1 MHGWMPSP
9 TQKERVLYGFLENFS
24 IDLEFNSLE
33 RDKCVY
39 TVYQKG
45 RCKDMKKQAIAY
57 FLLLLIGA
65 QLLVQFGYM
74 KADAKGSTVIPKE
87 AVRLRILAN
96 SDSDKDQALKRKVRD
111 EVKAQIDGW
120 VADLKSFEDA
130 RRVIQSHIPE
140 IEKTVEKTLKREG
153 SKESFQVTFGKN
165 IKFPTKVYGNFIYPA
180 GEYEAVLI
188 SIGKGEG
195 ANWWCVLFPPM
206 CFLDFSSGSAVKKEE
221 QVVKAESIDEEEQ
234 SVETKEEKEEV
245 SKKQDKEFVTKQKLE
260 QESSTKGV
268 ASKIQATVKESNEKV
283 VQEKGAKQE
292 GKQPVEKKQK
302 IETVEVEEQEEPEVK
317 LFIVEAFSSLF
328 SK

>member
-1 MHGWMPSP
+1 MLFPIH
-9 TQKERVLYGFLENFS
+9 KERFYILESFS

-33 RDKCVY
+33 RGKCVY

-45 RCKDMKKQAIAY
+45 RCKDMKKQVIAY

-74 KADAKGSTVIPKE
+74 KADAKGNTVIPKE

-140 IEKTVEKTLKREG
+140 IEKTVAETLKREG

-221 QVVKAESIDEEEQ
+221 HVVKAESIDEEEQ
-234 SVETKEEKEEV
+234 PVALKEEKEEV
-245 SKKQDKEFVTKQKLE
+245 SKQTIRQETSKKE
-260 QESSTKGV
+260 V
-268 ASKIQATVKESNEKV
+268 ASKVQTAVKETSKKPA
-283 VQEKGAKQE
+283 QEKSVKQE
-292 GKQPVEKKQK
+292 EKQLVEKTEKTVEKKQEQT
-302 IETVEVEEQEEPEVK
+302 IETVEVEEQEDKPEVK
-317 LFIVEAFSSLF
+317 LFIVEVFSSLF

>member
-1 MHGWMPSP
+1 
-9 TQKERVLYGFLENFS
+9 
-24 IDLEFNSLE
+24 
-33 RDKCVY
+33 
-39 TVYQKG
+39 
-45 RCKDMKKQAIAY
+45 MKKQVIAY

-74 KADAKGSTVIPKE
+74 KADAKGNTVIPKE

-140 IEKTVEKTLKREG
+140 IEKTVAETLKREG

-221 QVVKAESIDEEEQ
+221 HVVKAESIDEEEQ
-234 SVETKEEKEEV
+234 PVALKEEKEEV
-245 SKKQDKEFVTKQKLE
+245 SKQTIRQETSKKE
-260 QESSTKGV
+260 V
-268 ASKIQATVKESNEKV
+268 ASKVQTAVKETSKKPA
-283 VQEKGAKQE
+283 QEKSVKQE
-292 GKQPVEKKQK
+292 EKQLMEKTEKTAEKKQEQT
-302 IETVEVEEQEEPEVK
+302 IETVEVEEQEDKPEVK
-317 LFIVEAFSSLF
+317 LFIVEVFSSLF